1 MIRKLRIKFIAI
13 SMTST
18 IIVLFLILGS
28 INLLNYREMSHNA
41 DTILDFLKENDGEL
55 PENLYK
61 SQHKKT
67 NGISPETSFESRYFS
82 VFLSNNR
89 QICEAD
95 TDNISAIDEETAI
108 KYAQKINRSNKNC
121 GFISKYRYMKENTS
135 NGVKIYFLDCT
146 KSMMSFQTFLVTSFF
161 VSIFGVST
169 VFILV
174 VLLSK
179 RAIEPVA
186 ESYEKQKRFITDA
199 GHEIKTPLTIIDADT
214 SILEMEY
221 GENEWL
227 DDIQVQTKRL
237 AGLTNDLIYLSRM
250 EEKQTKTTMIEFPF
264 SEVISEE
271 AQSFQGL
278 AKVKGK
284 NFMELS
290 ERKLRK
296 ERQNIGMIFQHF
308 NLLMQRTALDNVCFP
323 MEIVGISKKEARK
336 KALEYLKIVGL
347 EEKALSYPSQLSGG
361 QKQRV
366 AIARVL
372 ASDPEILL
380 CDEATSAL
388 DPQTTKS
395 ILELIRKINKEY
407 GITVVVIT
415 HEMSVVQEICN
426 RVAVLERGV
435 LVESGTVEELFRSPK
450 TEAARRLVF
459 SGRTQIQEMN
469 GKRLVRVT
477 FKDKSSFEPVI
488 ANLVLTYRTSVN
500 ILYADTKNIGGAAE
514 GEMILQLPE
523 IEETAEKMI
532 EYLRETNMGVEELSS
547 DVG

>member
-89 QICEAD
+89 QRCEAD

-284 NFMELS
+284 NFMVDIEPMLS
-290 ERKLRK
+290 LKGDEKTI
-296 ERQNIGMIFQHF
+296 RQLISI
-308 NLLMQRTALDNVCFP
+308 LLDNAVKYTSRG
-323 MEIVGISKKEARK
+323 GIEVRTRR
-336 KALEYLKIVGL
+336 Y
-347 EEKALSYPSQLSGG
+347 
-361 QKQRV
+361 
-366 AIARVL
+366 
-372 ASDPEILL
+372 
-380 CDEATSAL
+380 
-388 DPQTTKS
+388 
-395 ILELIRKINKEY
+395 
-407 GITVVVIT
+407 
-415 HEMSVVQEICN
+415 
-426 RVAVLERGV
+426 
-435 LVESGTVEELFRSPK
+435 ELFTAIEVEDTGPGIAEEDIPELFGRF
-450 TEAARRLVF
+450 RR
-459 SGRTQIQEMN
+459 G
-469 GKRLVRVT
+469 
-477 FKDKSSFEPVI
+477 
-488 ANLVLTYRTSVN
+488 
-500 ILYADTKNIGGAAE
+500 
-514 GEMILQLPE
+514 
-523 IEETAEKMI
+523 EETAEQEGVGI
-532 EYLRETNMGVEELSS
+532 GLYLAREILAGEEGYIKVSSRKGQGSVFSIFLPNQGKGNLSELS
-547 DVG
+547 

>member
-13 SMTST
+13 SMIST

-61 SQHKKT
+61 SQRKKT

-89 QICEAD
+89 QICEAN

-108 KYAQKINRSNKNC
+108 KYAQKINRSNKKC

-161 VSIFGVST
+161 VSIFGVSA

-284 NFMELS
+284 DFVVDIEPMLS
-290 ERKLRK
+290 LKGDEKTI
-296 ERQNIGMIFQHF
+296 RQLISI
-308 NLLMQRTALDNVCFP
+308 LLDNAVKYCTEQGQIRLTAAYKGKNIILSVYNTSQPLTKENIDHLFDRFYRTD
-323 MEIVGISKKEARK
+323 ESRNSQTGGYGIGLSVAKAVVEAHHGKIVASSEDGNSLLITVI
-336 KALEYLKIVGL
+336 LKI
-347 EEKALSYPSQLSGG
+347 
-361 QKQRV
+361 
-366 AIARVL
+366 
-372 ASDPEILL
+372 
-380 CDEATSAL
+380 
-388 DPQTTKS
+388 
-395 ILELIRKINKEY
+395 
-407 GITVVVIT
+407 
-415 HEMSVVQEICN
+415 
-426 RVAVLERGV
+426 
-435 LVESGTVEELFRSPK
+435 
-450 TEAARRLVF
+450 
-459 SGRTQIQEMN
+459 
-469 GKRLVRVT
+469 
-477 FKDKSSFEPVI
+477 
-488 ANLVLTYRTSVN
+488 
-500 ILYADTKNIGGAAE
+500 
-514 GEMILQLPE
+514 
-523 IEETAEKMI
+523 
-532 EYLRETNMGVEELSS
+532 
-547 DVG
+547 

>member
-250 EEKQTKTTMIEFPF
+250 EEKQTKTTMSLKGDEKTIRQL
-264 SEVISEE
+264 ISILLDNAVKYCTE
-271 AQSFQGL
+271 QGQIRL
-278 AKVKGK
+278 TAAHKGK
-284 NFMELS
+284 NIILS
-290 ERKLRK
+290 IYNTSQPLTK
-296 ERQNIGMIFQHF
+296 ENIDHLFDRFYRTDESRNSKTGGYGIGLSVAKAVVEAHHGKIMASSEDG
-308 NLLMQRTALDNVCFP
+308 NSLLITV
-323 MEIVGISKKEARK
+323 I
-336 KALEYLKIVGL
+336 LKI
-347 EEKALSYPSQLSGG
+347 
-361 QKQRV
+361 
-366 AIARVL
+366 
-372 ASDPEILL
+372 
-380 CDEATSAL
+380 
-388 DPQTTKS
+388 
-395 ILELIRKINKEY
+395 
-407 GITVVVIT
+407 
-415 HEMSVVQEICN
+415 
-426 RVAVLERGV
+426 
-435 LVESGTVEELFRSPK
+435 
-450 TEAARRLVF
+450 
-459 SGRTQIQEMN
+459 
-469 GKRLVRVT
+469 
-477 FKDKSSFEPVI
+477 
-488 ANLVLTYRTSVN
+488 
-500 ILYADTKNIGGAAE
+500 
-514 GEMILQLPE
+514 
-523 IEETAEKMI
+523 
-532 EYLRETNMGVEELSS
+532 
-547 DVG
+547 

>member
-89 QICEAD
+89 QRCEAD

-146 KSMMSFQTFLVTSFF
+146 KSMMSFRTFLVTSFF

-214 SILEMEY
+214 LILEMEY
-221 GENEWL
+221 GEN
-227 DDIQVQTKRL
+227 D
-237 AGLTNDLIYLSRM
+237 GL
-250 EEKQTKTTMIEFPF
+250 
-264 SEVISEE
+264 
-271 AQSFQGL
+271 
-278 AKVKGK
+278 
-284 NFMELS
+284 
-290 ERKLRK
+290 
-296 ERQNIGMIFQHF
+296 MIFRYRQ
-308 NLLMQRTALDNVCFP
+308 
-323 MEIVGISKKEARK
+323 S
-336 KALEYLKIVGL
+336 GL
-347 EEKALSYPSQLSGG
+347 Q
-361 QKQRV
+361 
-366 AIARVL
+366 VL
-372 ASDPEILL
+372 
-380 CDEATSAL
+380 
-388 DPQTTKS
+388 Q
-395 ILELIRKINKEY
+395 
-407 GITVVVIT
+407 
-415 HEMSVVQEICN
+415 
-426 RVAVLERGV
+426 
-435 LVESGTVEELFRSPK
+435 
-450 TEAARRLVF
+450 
-459 SGRTQIQEMN
+459 
-469 GKRLVRVT
+469 
-477 FKDKSSFEPVI
+477 
-488 ANLVLTYRTSVN
+488 
-500 ILYADTKNIGGAAE
+500 
-514 GEMILQLPE
+514 MI
-523 IEETAEKMI
+523 
-532 EYLRETNMGVEELSS
+532 
-547 DVG
+547 